1 MSVVSV
7 VRTDV
12 LIENKLFE
20 IRSKNCPSYS
30 WIFETFLLK
39 RTIFYKNNF
48 FKKSYAQP
56 ETTLI

>member
-7 VRTDV
+7 VRTDF

-30 WIFETFLLK
+30 RIFETYLLK
-39 RTIFYKNNF
+39 RTIFTKIVCLRNR
-48 FKKSYAQP
+48 YA
-56 ETTLI
+56 